1 MNLTML
7 NEPLTGAVAPLAVGT
22 VELLPSDT
30 WVLLWS
36 QSQNA
41 LHVEQVGDMLRAN
54 RRAYTEDRRMDYVP
68 LVFGSRDEID
78 SVARSVRP
86 TIHARCEARQLEQGH

>member
-1 MNLTML
+1 MNEL
-7 NEPLTGAVAPLAVGT
+7 VAPGVAIVPPAGVPVDLMPP
-22 VELLPSDT
+22 ET

-41 LHVEQVGDMLRAN
+41 LHVEQVEDMLRSN
-54 RRAYTEDRRMDYVP
+54 RRAYTENRRMDYVP
-68 LVFGSRDEID
+68 LVFGSREEID

-86 TIHARCEARQLEQGH
+86 TIHARCEARQLERRH